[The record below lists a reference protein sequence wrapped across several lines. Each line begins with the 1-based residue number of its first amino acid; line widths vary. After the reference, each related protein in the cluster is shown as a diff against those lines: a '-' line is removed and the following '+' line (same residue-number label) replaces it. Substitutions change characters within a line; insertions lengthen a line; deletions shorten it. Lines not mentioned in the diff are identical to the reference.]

1 LKLKGD
7 RVKRKLDNWVMG
19 ALLLVLLTGTA
30 SAQGLEQASYE
41 AWNATD
47 ANSRV
52 AFVQGMMVGAYW
64 VAIAYMAEN
73 PGKALPRIDH
83 LVPKGVS
90 GGSLAQLISDV
101 YADQG
106 NRNLPIVY
114 IVVNWQKYWALY
126 GGGL

>member
-1 LKLKGD
+1 M
-7 RVKRKLDNWVMG
+7 KRKLDNWVMG

-83 LVPKGVS
+83 LVPKGIS